1 MGLMTTSWVATA
13 GLVLADQDSWGHMG
27 GWGWGMAIF
36 GWLFMALVVGLVAW
50 LIASAIRRPD
60 SAGPGSRRALVI
72 LDERYAAGE
81 IDRDEY
87 LERKNDLGAR

>member
-13 GLVLADQDSWGHMG
+13 SSVLADQDGFGHMG

-36 GWLFMALVVGLVAW
+36 GWLFMVLVVGLVAW
-50 LIASAIRRPD
+50 LIASTLRRPD
-60 SAGPGSRRALVI
+60 SAGRESRRALQI

-81 IDRDEY
+81 INRDEY
-87 LERKNDLGAR
+87 LERKNDLER